1 MFALPVHVRREN
13 AGKRDNRQMQNHHNT
28 RNKCTKH
35 ILGSHKPRCRSQ
47 SCCNEKIKPPQNTKT
62 HFRFTYVKRMR
73 GSEKIDRYKIII
85 IPGTSCTKHNSRES
99 KNSMQ
104 FTSCCNETI
113 EPRRTKKNAFPE
125 TAGKPENRQIQNHN
139 TRNKLHKVRFSGV
152 RSLDAGHKIVVM
164 RRSNPRRTE
173 K

>member
-13 AGKRDNRQMQNHHNT
+13 AGKRENRQIQNHHNT

-99 KNSMQ
+99 KKSMR
-104 FTSCCNETI
+104 FTSFCNETI
-113 EPRRTKKNAFPE
+113 KPRRTKKTHFRRLR
-125 TAGKPENRQIQNHN
+125 GSQ
-139 TRNKLHKVRFSGV
+139 
-152 RSLDAGHKIVVM
+152 KID
-164 RRSNPRRTE
+164 RY
-173 K
+173 